1 MNIAK
6 YIDHTLL
13 KATAT
18 KKQVKELC
26 EEAVR
31 HDFYAVCVNGC
42 YVAYATQLLKA
53 SPVKVAA
60 VVGFPLGAMDVES
73 KIFEA
78 KKCVEH
84 GADEIDMVLNIS
96 LLKSGCYMQVADE
109 IRWIKEAIGNKVLK
123 VILETCYLTT
133 EEIIVAS
140 QMVVSGKAD
149 FVKTSTGFGIEGA
162 KFEDVVLMKEVVG
175 QLAEVKA
182 SGGIR
187 DDETATK
194 FVEAGAMRL
203 GTSSG
208 ISIVTQKQTK
218 DEHTY

>member
-1 MNIAK
+1 MNISK

-13 KATAT
+13 KPTAT
-18 KKQVKELC
+18 KKQVKQLC
-26 EEAVR
+26 EEAVK
-31 HDFYAVCVNGC
+31 HNFYAVCVNGC
-42 YVAYATQLLKA
+42 YVKYATELLKG
-53 SPVKVAA
+53 SSVKVAA

-78 KKCVEH
+78 KKCIEY

-96 LLKSGCYMQVADE
+96 FLKSGCYIQVADE
-109 IRWIKEAIGNKVLK
+109 IRLMKEAIGDKILK
-123 VILETCYLTT
+123 VILETCYLTN

-149 FVKTSTGFGIEGA
+149 FVKTSTGFGMEGA
-162 KFEDVVLMKEVVG
+162 KLEDVLLMKEVVG

-187 DDETATK
+187 DCETAMK
-194 FVEAGAMRL
+194 YVEAGATRL

-208 ISIVTQKQTK
+208 IAIVEGLLSKK
-218 DEHTY
+218 